1 MNFLHRILQFVDNDI
16 WRIPAKD
23 LPWPKSF
30 LLRQLRVIVLAVRG
44 TVEDRCQLR
53 ASSLTFYSLL
63 SIVPVFAMIFGIAKG
78 FGFDRAIEQ
87 MIYEKLEG
95 QEEVATRIVGF
106 AQALLQNA
114 EGGIIASV
122 GVGILFLIIILILS
136 DIENA
141 FNDIWGIRSPR
152 RLGRK
157 VSDYLSLMLICPV
170 LFITS
175 SALTVVIASGIKEV
189 VQKIDLLGAVSPA
202 IFFVVNL
209 LPYCVLWILFTYL
222 YLFMPNTKINFRSGA
237 VAGIIAAAIYTIFQ
251 WGYINFQ
258 ILVARY
264 NAIYGSFAAL
274 PLFFVWLHASW
285 LIMLFG
291 AEISFASQNVDDFEF
306 EKDCRSVSHAFKRL
320 LSLSIAHLLVKHFSN
335 GGGGWTAIQISK
347 KLEIPLRL
355 VNRILYDLVS
365 SGVVSEIKVG
375 EGRMVAFQP
384 AKDPETMTIKYV
396 IDALEQKGSSSLKMA
411 ESEEL
416 QRLMKRLEVFN
427 DLVEKSEANLRI
439 KEI

>member
-1 MNFLHRILQFVDNDI
+1 MNFLSRILQFVDNDI

-30 LLRQLRVIVLAVRG
+30 LLRQLRVIVLAFRG

-63 SIVPVFAMIFGIAKG
+63 SVVPVFAMIFGIAKG

-175 SALTVVIASGIKEV
+175 SALTVVIASGVKEV

-335 GGGGWTAIQISK
+335 GGGGWNAIQISK